1 MSVLTNSP
9 LTPITDRSQLI
20 GHFQSGEKEKA
31 KWRIGCEHEKFVY
44 RLSDLSPV
52 HYDGPHGIRRLL
64 LAMRK
69 FGWQELFENNN
80 IIGLTKGQATISL
93 EPGGQVELSGAPL
106 QHLHEVAAEI
116 HQHLLEVCDIGSTID
131 MGFLGIGFHPTA
143 TREDLSWVP
152 KERYRIMRDYMS
164 KRGTMGIDMMLRTA
178 SVQVNLDFLDETDM
192 INKYRT
198 SLALQPIAT
207 ALFAASP
214 FTESHRNGYN
224 SFRMNV
230 WAHTDDERCAFPSFV
245 FEDGFG
251 YERYT
256 DYALDVPMYFVY
268 RDKRYIDCSGQSFRD
283 FLRGKLPSL
292 PGVLPTLN
300 DWDNHLTTLFPSVR
314 LKKYLELRG
323 ADSGSYEMLV
333 ALPSFWVGLLYDEIS
348 LHEAS
353 QFVQSWTTDDILQL
367 NSDVNQLGLNSK
379 IRGISV
385 SEIAQRMVSCSRDG
399 LRRRSA
405 TQQNAV
411 VDESSYLDVLS
422 NFTTTKINRADQ
434 IMAQQPISS
443 FNTQKLYDTCQLKP
457 RQSSSETAIGET
469 A

>member
-1 MSVLTNSP
+1 
-9 LTPITDRSQLI
+9 
-20 GHFQSGEKEKA
+20 
-31 KWRIGCEHEKFVY
+31 
-44 RLSDLSPV
+44 
-52 HYDGPHGIRRLL
+52 
-64 LAMRK
+64 
-69 FGWQELFENNN
+69 
-80 IIGLTKGQATISL
+80 
-93 EPGGQVELSGAPL
+93 
-106 QHLHEVAAEI
+106 
-116 HQHLLEVCDIGSTID
+116 
-131 MGFLGIGFHPTA
+131 
-143 TREDLSWVP
+143 
-152 KERYRIMRDYMS
+152 
-164 KRGTMGIDMMLRTA
+164 
-178 SVQVNLDFLDETDM
+178 
-192 INKYRT
+192 
-198 SLALQPIAT
+198 
-207 ALFAASP
+207 
-214 FTESHRNGYN
+214 
-224 SFRMNV
+224 
-230 WAHTDDERCAFPSFV
+230 
-245 FEDGFG
+245 
-251 YERYT
+251 
-256 DYALDVPMYFVY
+256 
-268 RDKRYIDCSGQSFRD
+268 
-283 FLRGKLPSL
+283 
-292 PGVLPTLN
+292 
-300 DWDNHLTTLFPSVR
+300 
-314 LKKYLELRG
+314 LRG